1 MERVI
6 IGRFRNSEQATEAVN
21 EVKAR
26 HLSLV
31 EPVLVK
37 SDTPYIQLDSSASI
51 RNQQR
56 RLDKFAAIAGLIF
69 LIIGTVGMI
78 LLGHAGRA
86 LVHLPTVV
94 ALWGMT
100 VCYAM
105 WETYQV
111 LRISRAQQ
119 LVGDLHSDVIITTDD
134 PIAVEDMLTDAG
146 ADEVAIRAA

>member
-6 IGRFRNSEQATEAVN
+6 IGRFRNSEKATEAVN

-31 EPVLVK
+31 EPVLVQ
-37 SDTPYIQLDSSASI
+37 SNTPYIELNSSASI

-56 RLDKFAAIAGLIF
+56 KLDRFAIITGLIF
-69 LIIGTVGMI
+69 LIIGTVGMV
-78 LLGHAGRA
+78 LLGQAGRA
-86 LVHLPTVV
+86 LVHLPTIV

-111 LRISRAQQ
+111 IRISRTQQ
-119 LVGDLHSDVIITTDD
+119 LAGDAHSEVIITTED
-134 PIAVEDMLTDAG
+134 PRAVEDMLTDAG

>member
-6 IGRFRNSEQATEAVN
+6 IGRFSNSEKATEAVN

-37 SDTPYIQLDSSASI
+37 SNTPYIQLDSSASI

-56 RLDKFAAIAGLIF
+56 KLDTFAAFAALIF
-69 LIIGTVGMI
+69 LIIGTVAMI
-78 LLGHAGRA
+78 LLGQAGWA
-86 LVHLPTVV
+86 LVHLPTIV

-111 LRISRAQQ
+111 LQ
-119 LVGDLHSDVIITTDD
+119 
-134 PIAVEDMLTDAG
+134 
-146 ADEVAIRAA
+146 